1 MTNLNIGFATSS
13 DFTLVIAQNILENYG
28 QNLKEVA
35 LVQAKKM
42 NLDLPILATLP
53 DFKIVLKIIITQP
66 VKTRK
71 TIVGGANAITN
82 FANKYNL
89 ELFQPSK
96 INFEAD
102 IFLNF
107 DLDIC
112 IVASFG
118 QIISTQ
124 ILDIPKHGFV
134 NWHPSKLP
142 KYRGASPIQSVILN
156 QETESALTWIQMI
169 KEMDAGNIILQI
181 PYKLNQLET
190 FDTLAKQN
198 AELGK
203 DTWAIVLAFQILEKL
218 RT

>member
-1 MTNLNIGFATSS
+1 MINLNIGFATSS

-35 LVQAKKM
+35 LFQAKKM
-42 NLDLPILATLP
+42 NLDLPILSTLP
-53 DFKIVLKIIITQP
+53 DFKIILKTIITQP
-66 VKTRK
+66 VKTKK
-71 TIVGGANAITN
+71 TTNAITN

-96 INFEAD
+96 INLEAD

-118 QIISTQ
+118 QLISSKV
-124 ILDIPKHGFV
+124 LDIPKHGFV

-142 KYRGASPIQSVILN
+142 KYRGASPIQSVILS
-156 QETESALTWIQMI
+156 QETDSALTWIQMT
-169 KEMDAGNIILQI
+169 KEMDAGDIILQI

-190 FDTLAKQN
+190 FDTLANQN

-203 DTWAIVLAFQILEKL
+203 DTWAIVLVLQILEKL
-218 RT
+218 RA